1 MTVKNQFKARIVVIS
16 GSSDSALQYM
26 TFMNVFFSAQKE
38 VNVIFQIPEQSL
50 NIPLPFFEQN
60 VVIDAC
66 MMDADSGLLQQGCDI
81 TGGQYLRIPNI
92 QGLLEYLLWIFLP
105 TPSCRPNLILPAPAP
120 VDYRAACFCHRQ
132 LVDIGYVCS
141 VCLSS
146 KSSLS
151 YRRIPVV

>member
-1 MTVKNQFKARIVVIS
+1 MLVIS

-38 VNVIFQIPEQSL
+38 NVI
-50 NIPLPFFEQN
+50 
-60 VVIDAC
+60 IDCC

-81 TGGQYLRIPNI
+81 TGGQYLHIPNVT
-92 QGLLEYLLWIFLP
+92 GLLEYLLWVFLPSPFCRTKLVLP
-105 TPSCRPNLILPAPAP
+105 TPAK

-141 VCLSS
+141 VCLSG
-146 KSSLS
+146 KLQFL
-151 YRRIPVV
+151 YLNRN